1 MRKVMMASAIAAIA
15 VLAGTARAQPRDRLT
30 GFNGIAFGT
39 KFTVA
44 KDVLGPSFKAD
55 HDPTNHA
62 IPILL
67 GPAQLYGEP
76 VEVNYY
82 FGKAHRLTRVYAS
95 WGMKRTAADG
105 SDNTQTCESTWNTLL
120 SGLVK
125 QYGAPDS
132 HDSDLGDSTIPSADA
147 TFKFADGHDIN
158 AMLMGC
164 ALIFSY
170 ETDPKNA
177 P

>member
-1 MRKVMMASAIAAIA
+1 MTVWAVAAMV
-15 VLAGTARAQPRDRLT
+15 VLAGIAQARSRDRLT

-44 KDVLGPSFKAD
+44 KDLLGSSFKAD

-82 FGKAHRLTRVYAS
+82 FGKADRLTRVYAS
-95 WGMKRTAADG
+95 GGMKRTAADG
-105 SDNTQTCESTWNTLL
+105 SDNTQTCESMWNTML
-120 SGLVK
+120 SGLVN

-132 HDSDLGDSTIPSADA
+132 HDSDLANSTIPTADA
-147 TFKFADGHDIN
+147 TFKFADGHEID
-158 AMLMGC
+158 ASLMGC
-164 ALIFSY
+164 MLIYSY
-170 ETDPKNA
+170 TSDA
-177 P
+177 QSAQ